1 MMCDRSCSGY
11 WRKGRYLPFDLWRV
25 RLRLSDGLAA
35 LIPGPSPASVIT
47 HKSTYGQRYLPSP
60 PDPLSRTAGEGGE
73 CWPLWVL
80 CSQGWSRNG
89 MRTIACCCRHDCWL

>member
-60 PDPLSRTAGEGGE
+60 PDPLSRTAGEGANVALSPFCALKDDPAMVCERSPFAADTTVG
-73 CWPLWVL
+73 
-80 CSQGWSRNG
+80 
-89 MRTIACCCRHDCWL
+89 